1 MFIDIDSDAK
11 DVREIGR
18 IS

>member
-1 MFIDIDSDAK
+1 MFIDIDRDAK

>member
-1 MFIDIDSDAK
+1 MFIDIDRDAK
-11 DVREIGR
+11 NVREIGR